1 MSINTLNKKNN
12 YHIDISVTAGNRL
25 IFLNAKIVKSYYCK
39 RYMKIF
45 LNKHFVYLKNLFY
58 NMINDEIYTYFQ
70 T

>member
-1 MSINTLNKKNN
+1 M
-12 YHIDISVTAGNRL
+12 
-25 IFLNAKIVKSYYCK
+25 VKSYYCK